1 VNEPEPG
8 LSLWHPAR
16 KLALDRAACYPGS
29 MLRVLLKLLLAAAAV
44 AAVWAYVP
52 MGGRTMAD
60 RWRKAKTPSQF
71 VDRTWAE
78 LRGLPAPKPPPRA
91 APRAQARTAP
101 APRPTESHRESDRR
115 ELDRIVSEHLQ

>member
-1 VNEPEPG
+1 
-8 LSLWHPAR
+8 
-16 KLALDRAACYPGS
+16 

-44 AAVWAYVP
+44 AAVWAFVP

-60 RWRKAKTPSQF
+60 RWRKAKTPAEF

-78 LRGLPAPKPPPRA
+78 VQGKPPPKAPPRA
-91 APRAQARTAP
+91 AQRARARTAP

-115 ELDRIVSEHLQ
+115 ELDRILSEHLDR